1 MPTAL
6 RSAVKILI
14 VEDDAATRGAIGRLL
29 RRAGANVVTAGDG
42 SEGLQYL
49 LADQYDVLL
58 TDLHMPDGPMD
69 GLALLEQCRSLPL
82 ANRPRRVV
90 AISGEYDRR
99 VLNAGP
105 GVDFFQKPVDLDQL
119 LDTIGGGLPN

>member
-1 MPTAL
+1 M
-6 RSAVKILI
+6 KILI
-14 VEDDAATRGAIGRLL
+14 VEDDAGTRGAIGRLL
-29 RRAGANVVTAGDG
+29 RKAGAKVVMAGDG
-42 SEGLQYL
+42 SEGLRYL
-49 LADQYDVLL
+49 LADHYDVLL

-69 GLALLEQCRSLPL
+69 GLGLLEQCRRLPL

-99 VLNAGP
+99 AIGSGP
-105 GVDFFQKPVDLDQL
+105 GVDFFQKPVDLNQL